1 MRSTQYIIG
10 FAALVCLV
18 CGVVVAGS
26 YESLKERQQINAQL
40 DKKKKVLGVVSLYTA
55 GEEITPE
62 EIDKRFADNIQA
74 KLVDLSTGQYAD
86 VTDEEIA
93 AFDQR
98 KARQDPAR
106 SKAADANQ
114 AQVARVPNE
123 ALVYLKVE
131 NGEIDQLVL
140 PIEGK
145 GLWSTLYGFI
155 ALESDTNTIA
165 GITFYEH
172 GETPG
177 LGGEVENPSWQA
189 LWPGRKAFDGAWAPK
204 INVKKGAAGSVS
216 EDPHNVDGLSGA
228 TITGRGV
235 GYLVQFWLD
244 QDRFGS
250 YLANFRNQSLQGGQG

>member
-10 FAALVCLV
+10 FAAAVCLV

-26 YESLKERQQINAQL
+26 YESLKERQEINAQL

-55 GEEITPE
+55 GEDITPE

-86 VTDEEIA
+86 ASEEEIA

-106 SKAADANQ
+106 SKAADANP
-114 AQVARVPNE
+114 AQVARVPNQ

-145 GLWSTLYGFI
+145 GLWSTLYGFL
-155 ALESDTNTIA
+155 ALEADAQTVA
-165 GITFYEH
+165 GIVFYEH
-172 GETPG
+172 AETPG
-177 LGGEVENPSWQA
+177 LGGEVDNPRWRSVWK
-189 LWPGRKAFDGAWAPK
+189 GRKVYGDDGAPE
-204 INVKKGAAGSVS
+204 ISVIKGPAGPASS
-216 EDPHNVDGLSGA
+216 DPYHIDGLSGA
-228 TITGRGV
+228 TITSRGV
-235 GYLVQFWLD
+235 SYLVQFWMG
-244 QDRFGS
+244 QDGFKPYIERFRAQEG
-250 YLANFRNQSLQGGQG
+250 A

>member
-1 MRSTQYIIG
+1 MRSTRYIIG
-10 FAALVCLV
+10 FAAIVCLV
-18 CGVVVAGS
+18 CGIVVAGS
-26 YESLKERQQINAQL
+26 AESLRERQEINQQL
-40 DKKKKVLGVVSLYTA
+40 DKKKKVLGVVSLYES
-55 GEEITPE
+55 GEEITPD
-62 EIDKRFADNIQA
+62 EIDKRFADNIEA
-74 KLVDLSTGQYAD
+74 KLVDLGTGQYVD
-86 VTDEEIA
+86 VSAEELA

-106 SKAADANQ
+106 SELADSNS
-114 AQVARVPNE
+114 AQVARVPNH
-123 ALVYLKVE
+123 ALVFLKLKDGKV
-131 NGEIDQLVL
+131 DQLVL

-145 GLWSTLYGFI
+145 GLWSTLYGYI

-189 LWPGRKAFDGAWAPK
+189 RWPGRKAFDGQWAPK

-216 EDPHNVDGLSGA
+216 DDPHNVDGLSGA

-235 GYLVQFWLD
+235 GHLLQFWLD
-244 QDRFGS
+244 EKRFGA
-250 YLANFRNQSLQGGQG
+250 YLANFRNNSLKGGQG

>member
-1 MRSTQYIIG
+1 MRSTKYIIG
-10 FAALVCLV
+10 FAAVVCLV
-18 CGVVVAGS
+18 CGIVVAGS
-26 YESLKERQQINAQL
+26 AESLKERQEINKQL
-40 DKKKKVLGVVSLYTA
+40 DQKKKVLGVVSLYSA
-55 GEEITPE
+55 GEVVTPD

-74 KLVDLSTGQYAD
+74 KLVDLSTGQYVD
-86 VTDEEIA
+86 VPAEELA
-93 AFDQR
+93 TFDQR

-106 SKAADANQ
+106 SQVAQANK
-114 AQVARVPNE
+114 AQVARVPNQ
-123 ALVYLKVE
+123 ALVYLKLTDGKVE
-131 NGEIDQLVL
+131 KLVL

-145 GLWSTLYGFI
+145 GLWSTLYGYI

-177 LGGEVENPSWQA
+177 LGGEVDNPSWQKKW
-189 LWPGRKAFDGAWAPK
+189 LERKAFDSQWKPK
-204 INVKKGAAGSVS
+204 IDVKKGQAGSAS

-244 QDRFGS
+244 DERFGA
-250 YLANFRNQSLQGGQG
+250 YLANFRNNSLQGGQG

>member
-55 GEEITPE
+55 GEDITPE

-86 VTDEEIA
+86 VTAEEIA

-98 KARQDPAR
+98 KARQDRPVASLQARTKRRWPECRIKPWCTSRWRTAR
-106 SKAADANQ
+106 SINSCCRSR
-114 AQVARVPNE
+114 ARGFGPR
-123 ALVYLKVE
+123 
-131 NGEIDQLVL
+131 
-140 PIEGK
+140 
-145 GLWSTLYGFI
+145 ST
-155 ALESDTNTIA
+155 ASSRWSDTNTIA

-177 LGGEVENPSWQA
+177 LGGEVENPNWQA

-204 INVKKGAAGSVS
+204 INVKKGAAGLCV
-216 EDPHNVDGLSGA
+216 
-228 TITGRGV
+228 
-235 GYLVQFWLD
+235 
-244 QDRFGS
+244 
-250 YLANFRNQSLQGGQG
+250 

>member
-10 FAALVCLV
+10 FAAIVCLV
-18 CGVVVAGS
+18 CGIVVAGS
-26 YESLKERQQINAQL
+26 AESLKERQEINKQL
-40 DKKKKVLGVVSLYTA
+40 DQKKKVLGVVSLYES
-55 GEEITPE
+55 GEEVSPE

-74 KLVDLSTGQYAD
+74 KLVDLSTGQYVDISAG
-86 VTDEEIA
+86 ELA
-93 AFDQR
+93 SFDQR

-106 SKAADANQ
+106 SQAADANP
-114 AQVARVPNE
+114 AQVARVPNK
-123 ALVYLKVE
+123 ALVDLKLKEGKV
-131 NGEIDQLVL
+131 DKLVL

-145 GLWSTLYGFI
+145 GLWSTLYGYI
-155 ALESDTNTIA
+155 ALEADTNTIA

-177 LGGEVENPSWQA
+177 LGGEIDNPNWQKKW
-189 LWPGRKAFDGAWAPK
+189 LERKAFDSKWKPS
-204 INVKKGAAGSVS
+204 IDVKKGQAGSPA

-244 QDRFGS
+244 EDRFGT
-250 YLANFRNQSLQGGQG
+250 YLANFRNKSLKGGQG

>member
-1 MRSTQYIIG
+1 MFL
-10 FAALVCLV
+10 FAGAVCLV
-18 CGVVVAGS
+18 CSVFVASSAVALKPQQEANKRTDRQQKVLSVAGLVKPGEKLS
-26 YESLKERQQINAQL
+26 ADQVAERFEANIVPKVIDLK
-40 DKKKKVLGVVSLYTA
+40 T
-55 GEEITPE
+55 GEYAEG
-62 EIDKRFADNIQA
+62 IDANGYDM
-74 KLVDLSTGQYAD
+74 
-86 VTDEEIA
+86 
-93 AFDQR
+93 R
-98 KARQDPAR
+98 KAAADPAT
-106 SKAADANQ
+106 ST
-114 AQVARVPNE
+114 E
-123 ALVYLKVE
+123 APEGNPAKVMRLPEYAVIYHVVKDDEVE
-131 NGEIDQLVL
+131 NLIL
-140 PIEGK
+140 PVHGK

-155 ALESDTNTIA
+155 ALERDTNTIA

-250 YLANFRNQSLQGGQG
+250 YLANFRNQSLKGGQG